1 MDASLNIPLIPA
13 NVGPLPVDR
22 AILLVVYT
30 LGVALASLAGGGLLR
45 FVQLTHTR
53 MQIMMSGVGGLML
66 GIALFQ
72 LFPHAVAEIG
82 DLDTAI
88 YSLTAGLL
96 FMFLLIRAFHFHAHD
111 AAVEQTQDRPHGPDC
126 THGTMHDRG
135 PAAHELSW
143 VGVALG
149 MGIHTLIDGIAL
161 GAAIESAPATAGW
174 LAGLGAFAAIALHKP
189 LDALS
194 ISSVMAA
201 AGWSSSRRMAV
212 NMGFALMCPLGTVI
226 FIIGVRQLT
235 ETQHLVTG
243 LALAFSAGAFL
254 CIALGDLLPELEFH
268 RHDRLALTIALITGL
283 LLSFLIEKLGHVPSH
298 THVPQQGSSDPSPQA
313 AGLWRS
319 AYFPSESNVQA
330 RSVEKHLTR
339 EFPASFHATRPS
351 DPAAR
356 LDEGP
361 ARWYERPQISVG
373 AG

>member
-1 MDASLNIPLIPA
+1 MSFSFPFAPVTDASLNIPLILA
-13 NVGPLPVDR
+13 DVGPLPVDR

-30 LGVALASLAGGGLLR
+30 IGVALASLAGGGLLR

-66 GIALFQ
+66 GISLFQ
-72 LFPHAVAEIG
+72 LFPHAVAGIG
-82 DLDTAI
+82 DLDIAV
-88 YSLTAGLL
+88 YALTAGLL

-111 AAVEQTQDRPHGPDC
+111 AAVEQSHDHPHGPGC
-126 THGTMHDRG
+126 THGTAHDRG

-149 MGIHTLIDGIAL
+149 MGVHTLIDGIAL
-161 GAAIESAPATAGW
+161 GAAIESAPTAAGW

-194 ISSVMAA
+194 ISSVMAV
-201 AGWSSSRRMAV
+201 AGWSPSRRAAV

-226 FIIGVRQLT
+226 FIVGVRQLT
-235 ETQHLVTG
+235 GTQHFVTG

-268 RHDRLALTIALITGL
+268 RHDRLALTVALITGL

-298 THVPQQGSSDPSPQA
+298 THSPKPPA
-313 AGLWRS
+313 FESAPAG
-319 AYFPSESNVQA
+319 
-330 RSVEKHLTR
+330 
-339 EFPASFHATRPS
+339 
-351 DPAAR
+351 
-356 LDEGP
+356 
-361 ARWYERPQISVG
+361 
-373 AG
+373 